1 MAFIYAIK
9 NDMNDKLYVGKT
21 LFSLDKRFKEHVQD
35 SRRSR
40 CEKRPLYNAMRK
52 YGTEHFWIEELEKC
66 SAEESASREEAWIKE
81 LGTYE
86 YGYNATRG
94 GDSKHYYD
102 YPVIARKYLE
112 LKSEKET
119 VNFFDCDVQTVKV
132 ACKECGVEIYSSTEV
147 KRAKYS
153 KPVAA
158 YDKDTGK
165 EIKSFSSVPVASLWV
180 KEQGKSISPK
190 IKHKIHLAARGKAKT
205 AYGYVWHYV

>member
-1 MAFIYAIK
+1 MAFIYVIK
-9 NDMNDKLYVGKT
+9 NDINDKLYVGKT
-21 LFSLDKRFKEHVQD
+21 LFSLDKRFKEHVND
-35 SRRSR
+35 SKRKR

-66 SAEESASREEAWIKE
+66 SAEEASAHEEAWIKK
-81 LGTYE
+81 LGTYR

-102 YPVIARKYLE
+102 YPIITAKYLE
-112 LKSEKET
+112 LKSQIET
-119 VNFFDCDVQTVKV
+119 ANFFGCDPLTVRV
-132 ACKECGVEIYSSTEV
+132 ACKECGVEAYSLAEV
-147 KRAKYS
+147 NRAKYS

-180 KEQGKSISPK
+180 KEQGKSISPN
-190 IKHKIHLAARGKAKT
+190 INHKIHLAARGKNKT
-205 AYGYVWHYV
+205 AYGYVWRYT